1 MFPWHLRIR
10 LEARHLADQRMPT
23 SEESEILFRVGD
35 RIEAAVVSGRT
46 DRGGKN
52 ALFLAR
58 STWNGL
64 REIYFQ
70 VHDPEVADAALQ
82 QLIADP
88 HREREWEYRMA
99 QDAQWQEAGRLFLLY
114 PTAQGAHS

>member
-1 MFPWHLRIR
+1 
-10 LEARHLADQRMPT
+10 MPT

-64 REIYFQ
+64 REIYFR
-70 VHDPEVADAALQ
+70 VHDPDIAHAALQ
-82 QLIADP
+82 RLIAQA
-88 HREREWEYRMA
+88 HREREWEYHMA
-99 QDAQWQEAGRLFLLY
+99 EDAQWQEAGQLFRLY
-114 PTAQGAHS
+114 PMAKGAHS